1 MIRNV
6 NLDAVSFLLCAG
18 FEQTVLQIL
27 STIRGEKI
35 AGLKEKPD
43 AAGAKNAKGR
53 ALNLQQKWE
62 QQHMQ
67 QTKRCG
73 AAADLVLLM
82 CSATLSRAV
91 KMLALPLLGRG
102 AGGFLVVDADAGSVD
117 NIKCEADIMQL
128 GRDSGKLDGSSATSV
143 VAVDGAASG
152 AEGSGSAADKR
163 GGAGLLD
170 KGAVVEAPSQLAQY
184 FMMVTCKWRLAALL
198 SFLRTHADQK
208 VVVFLSTCDAVD
220 YISLLLREMDWP
232 LELDGG
238 LEQHQQKGN
247 GGGGSDGGARSI
259 DEEEARAA
267 LSALS
272 ATASQTLEPLECT
285 FTGMLGKGRHMY
297 RLHGNVPQQVRK
309 SVYQQFCEASRGIL
323 LCTDVAARGLDL
335 PNVDWILQYDPPCET
350 ADYVHRIGRTA
361 RKGQPISALCPTR
374 SLTQHNQ
381 QLSLV
386 RLHTYRPSWQRV
398 AVPASLRGGLHPSA
412 GLARTAAGGAVP
424 AVAVPGGRQAHPWR
438 SQVQERRRNGTL
450 IVATALHRHACC

>member
-1 MIRNV
+1 M
-6 NLDAVSFLLCAG
+6 L
-18 FEQTVLQIL
+18 EIL

-117 NIKCEADIMQL
+117 NIRSEADIMQL
-128 GRDSGKLDGSSATSV
+128 GRDAGKLDGSSATSV
-143 VAVDGAASG
+143 AVDGVASDGAGSG
-152 AEGSGSAADKR
+152 AVEKR
-163 GGAGLLD
+163 GGSGLLD

-238 LEQHQQKGN
+238 LEQQSKGS
-247 GGGGSDGGARSI
+247 GGGGSADGGARSI
-259 DEEEARAA
+259 EEEEARAA

-361 RKGQPISALCPTR
+361 RKGGSP
-374 SLTQHNQ
+374 
-381 QLSLV
+381 LS
-386 RLHTYRPSWQRV
+386 
-398 AVPASLRGGLHPSA
+398 
-412 GLARTAAGGAVP
+412 
-424 AVAVPGGRQAHPWR
+424 
-438 SQVQERRRNGTL
+438 
-450 IVATALHRHACC
+450 